1 MRVIVLDANL
11 LVLFVVGATSK
22 DYVARHKR
30 LRAYTAADYDLLRR
44 VIEGASDVLTTPNA
58 LTEASNL
65 IAHIAD
71 PARSEIRETLQRL
84 TFNLQE
90 AYVPSAIAAR
100 RVEFVR
106 LGLADAAMLELAGEQ
121 RVVLT
126 ADFDLYLAVLGGG
139 GDAIN
144 FNHLREHGMQPV

>member
-30 LRAYTAADYDLLRR
+30 LRAYTAADYDLLCR
-44 VIEGASDVLTTPNA
+44 VIEEASEVLTTPNA

-71 PARSEIRETLQRL
+71 PARSEIRETLQQL
-84 TFNLQE
+84 TLHLQE
-90 AYVPSAIAAR
+90 TYVPSAIAAR
-100 RVEFVR
+100 RAEFVR

-126 ADFDLYLAVLGGG
+126 ADFALYQAVLSSGAG
-139 GDAIN
+139 AIN
-144 FNHLREHGMQPV
+144 FNHLRDQGIQPV